1 MAASRPG
8 PAEIAL
14 GGGPLG
20 ADSLSDQDAADL
32 LAFALERGVT
42 LVDTAPSY
50 GASEERI
57 GRFAESHPELRVST
71 KVGYAVPG
79 VEDWTSRCIHDG
91 VEQARRRLRRD
102 VLDVV
107 HLHSC
112 PREVLVGRGVV
123 EALIDARVRGRV
135 AKIAYSGQGEAL
147 EWAVDSGV
155 FDVVQTSVSP
165 VDRRALRAV
174 LPRAK
179 QRGVEVMAKRALAS
193 GALGAPRPEDGP
205 DRVEYRR
212 RWGELGLS
220 EALGAERAGAC
231 EALIRFAAWQPEV
244 DVVLV
249 GTSSPEHLAA
259 ACDAVAA
266 GPLAPEL
273 LSRLEATYAEV
284 GAEWPG
290 VI

>member
-1 MAASRPG
+1 MPRSG

-20 ADSLSDQDAADL
+20 SLSSEDAARL

-57 GRFAESHPELRVST
+57 GEFAESRPELRVST

-112 PREVLVGRGVV
+112 PLEVLIGRGVV
-123 EALIDARVRGRV
+123 EALVDARVRGRV

-147 EWAVDSGV
+147 DWALCSGV

-165 VDRRALRAV
+165 VDRRALTTV

-179 QRGVEVMAKRALAS
+179 ERGVEVLAKRALAS
-193 GALGAPRPEDGP
+193 GALADPRPEDGP

-212 RWGELGLS
+212 RWEALGLS
-220 EALGAERAGAC
+220 ELLGAERASAC
-231 EALIRFAAWQPEV
+231 DALIRFAAWQPEV

-249 GTSSPEHLAA
+249 GTRSPEHLSD
-259 ACDAVAA
+259 ACDAAAA
-266 GPLAPEL
+266 GPLDSEL
-273 LSRLEATYAEV
+273 LQRLDAAYAQV
-284 GAEWPG
+284 GADWPG

>member
-1 MAASRPG
+1 VSAARPG

-20 ADSLSDQDAADL
+20 ADSLSEQDAAGL

-57 GRFAESHPELRVST
+57 GRFAEARPELRVST

-79 VEDWTSRCIHDG
+79 VEDWTSRCIREG

-112 PREVLVGRGVV
+112 PLEVLVGRGVV
-123 EALIDARVRGRV
+123 EALVDARVRGRV

-165 VDRRALRAV
+165 VDRRALSAV

-179 QRGVEVMAKRALAS
+179 ERGVEVLAKRALAS
-193 GALGAPRPEDGP
+193 GALAEPHPEDGP
-205 DRVEYRR
+205 DRAEYRR
-212 RWGELGLS
+212 RWQALGLS
-220 EALGAERAGAC
+220 EELGQERASVC
-231 EALIRFAAWQPEV
+231 DALIRFAAWQPEV

-249 GTSSPEHLAA
+249 GTKSPGHLGA
-259 ACDAVAA
+259 ACDAAAA
-266 GPLAPEL
+266 GPLDPEL
-273 LSRLEATYAEV
+273 LSRLAATYAEV